1 MVATYRRNP
10 RVIALFLAPSLV
22 IYGLFL
28 VIPIIASLV
37 LAFYDWPGIPGA
49 PFDFTAFKNFR
60 IVLSYPQFWESVRH
74 ILWWIILTLL
84 TQIPIGFLLAN
95 LFCSRFRGYS
105 IVKSIVFLPQVISVT
120 AIGMLWYFILQP
132 QGVLN
137 AAIAL
142 LGLPRIS
149 RGWLSD
155 AGTAM
160 TSVILV
166 NTWIGIG
173 FHMTVFFAA
182 ISGISESILDANR
195 LDGVRGIAKLVNMTI
210 PLTWNALRIAIVI
223 AVTQSLRAFDL
234 VFVMTEGGPNG
245 LTQVPAT
252 LLYRESFRFQ
262 RFGVGSTI
270 GLFIL
275 LLSLAITLLS
285 LRLLRRENVEY
296 SD

>member
-1 MVATYRRNP
+1 
-10 RVIALFLAPSLV
+10 
-22 IYGLFL
+22 
-28 VIPIIASLV
+28 
-37 LAFYDWPGIPGA
+37 
-49 PFDFTAFKNFR
+49 
-60 IVLSYPQFWESVRH
+60 
-74 ILWWIILTLL
+74 
-84 TQIPIGFLLAN
+84 
-95 LFCSRFRGYS
+95 
-105 IVKSIVFLPQVISVT
+105 
-120 AIGMLWYFILQP
+120 MLWYFILQP

-155 AGTAM
+155 AELAM

-195 LDGVRGIAKLVNMTI
+195 LDGVRGIGELINMTI

-245 LTQVPAT
+245 LTQRPAT

-296 SD
+296 LD